1 MMERTANDPDIF
13 IESLPAAI
21 RDDMR
26 VLDGLISGAMPGE
39 NRTLWEGVFWGGTE
53 QKIVGYGDYTATRSS
68 GEPVDWFK
76 TGLAAQKNHISVYVN
91 AADAEGY
98 LVEKYADRLG
108 KVRVGSASI
117 AFKSVEDI
125 DLDVLREL
133 LEAAREQMA

>member
-1 MMERTANDPDIF
+1 MERTANDPDIF

-21 RDDMR
+21 RDGHARARRAHLGRNAWGEPDAMGRR
-26 VLDGLISGAMPGE
+26 VL
-39 NRTLWEGVFWGGTE
+39 GGTE